1 MQITYSPTFRRQ
13 YKKLERDI
21 QERAEAREKIFR
33 QNPFDA
39 RLETHKLHGRLSD
52 LWSFSITK
60 KVRITFEFGES
71 QTVTFHEVG
80 DHSIYR

>member
-1 MQITYSPTFRRQ
+1 MQIIYSPTFQRQ

-21 QERAEAREKIFR
+21 KQRAETKEYIFR
-33 QNPFDA
+33 ENPFDA

-52 LWSFSITK
+52 LWSFSITRK
-60 KVRITFEFGES
+60 IRITFEFGEN

-80 DHSIYR
+80 DHDIYD